1 MRRFSRAFVCLA
13 IAGILPLL
21 TGGSAS
27 PQEIIK
33 IGATAA
39 LTGPYAN
46 VYGVQG
52 KIWDAWTQAM
62 NDRGGIYVKSL
73 DKKLPV
79 KIIYYDDQGDPKTSV
94 KFYERLVVED
104 KVNFLLAPPGS
115 PIAFAATTVA
125 ERYKVPMILG

>member
-1 MRRFSRAFVCLA
+1 MRLVSRIITAIARAAYRETSISRRAKMSRPLRAFFCVVVGFVSLLA
-13 IAGILPLL
+13 GKPA
-21 TGGSAS
+21 SA
-27 PQEIIK
+27 QDVIK

-52 KIWDAWTQAM
+52 KIWDAWTQAI

-79 KIIYYDDQGDPKTSV
+79 KIVYYDDQGDPKT
-94 KFYERLVVED
+94 
-104 KVNFLLAPPGS
+104 
-115 PIAFAATTVA
+115 
-125 ERYKVPMILG
+125 